1 MIYKAF
7 MTGSTQ
13 WLSSAGRPRRSL
25 RILLLASICLPL
37 AICLL
42 GLGLLIDRRT
52 HHSIEYDH
60 GGKLA
65 TEARRFAD
73 ITDDAIRRQVAELRS
88 HAAALLVLNLHH
100 EPERLAE
107 WLQTLREH
115 IPGIDWIGFADA
127 DGIVRA
133 ASNVDTTGASVVR
146 QPWFTIGKDSTTAVG
161 VHPVD
166 DVREK
171 GIGDIGGQWRLVDV
185 AIPLRDQQDKLLGVL
200 GAHMHRD
207 WLSLHHPRYP
217 DAPLLEQ
224 QADIIVA
231 DSGGQIRLG
240 HPRLLGVD
248 LASLVSFREGQSG
261 GRGWTRETW
270 PDGRDYLVG
279 FTPNPGHVNSHMLN
293 WVTLVRLPADA
304 IATVSRPIATTS
316 WGLAAGMTLL
326 FACGAGTVLYRSW
339 KPIERALAD
348 ITLIIRHGGRVSMA
362 RSLPPEIMRLA
373 LATNRRMRAAE
384 SRDAAELARTRFVAD
399 LSHEIRISL
408 HSLMGLAGM
417 LRGRLSTQSDLRD
430 ADQLIRCG
438 DELRLLMDDLLDTAA
453 IEEGRL
459 RLDMRDVAL
468 ADLVRF
474 NADLFAPLA
483 RAPHV
488 AWHVEIAIHDRTTVR
503 ADPLRLSQI
512 LRNLMSNAV
521 KFTHDGEIR
530 IRVVHHDEQAAPH
543 EGNASSDGWVDIL
556 IEDTGIGMNVSEQE
570 LVFGRYHRA
579 GDAKA
584 WRHNGSGLGLSLTR
598 AMVHAMGG
606 TLSLHSSPGKG
617 TCLCVRLRIS
627 KMHGDEAESE
637 TGGAATAAPLQYLDV
652 LVVDDMDLHR
662 TILRRWLERQGH
674 RVWDASN
681 GKDAVGLASSRPF
694 DLILLDLDLPDI
706 SGCDVARDIRTS
718 RGPSCACPMFAI
730 TGHGFDDDVAASR
743 SVGIQVHLLKPLDFK
758 ALHRHMNDI
767 KTFIRPDADLQNS
780 RIQA

>member
-1 MIYKAF
+1 
-7 MTGSTQ
+7 MTGSTR
-13 WLSSAGRPRRSL
+13 WLSSGGRPRRPL
-25 RILLLASICLPL
+25 RILVLASIWLPL

-52 HHSIEYDH
+52 HHSVEHDH

-65 TEARRFAD
+65 AEARHFAD
-73 ITDDAIRRQVAELRS
+73 ITDDAIRRQVTELRS
-88 HAAALLVLNLHH
+88 HAAALLTLNLHH

-107 WLQTLREH
+107 WLQTIREH

-133 ASNVDTTGASVVR
+133 ASNVHASGSSVVR
-146 QPWFTIGKDSTTAVG
+146 QPWFMIGKDSTTAVG
-161 VHPVD
+161 VHPVGD
-166 DVREK
+166 MREK
-171 GIGDIGGQWRLVDV
+171 GTGNIREPGRLVDV
-185 AIPLRDQQDKLLGVL
+185 AIPVRDQHDTLLGVL
-200 GAHMHRD
+200 GAHMHWD
-207 WLSLHHPRYP
+207 WLSLHRSRYP
-217 DAPLLEQ
+217 DPSLLGQ

-240 HPRLLGVD
+240 HPRLLEVD
-248 LASLVSFREGQSG
+248 LASLGSFRQSQSG

-279 FTPNPGHVNSHMLN
+279 FTPNPGHGNSHMPN
-293 WVTLVRLPADA
+293 WVTLVRLPAEA
-304 IATVSRPIATTS
+304 IATASRPIATAS
-316 WGLAAGMTLL
+316 WGLAAAMTLL
-326 FACGAGTVLYRSW
+326 FACGVGTVLYRSLR
-339 KPIERALAD
+339 PIERALAD
-348 ITLIIRHGGRVSMA
+348 ITSIIRHGGRVSMA
-362 RSLPPEIMRLA
+362 RSLPPEITRLA

-384 SRDAAELARTRFVAD
+384 SRDAADLARTRFLAD
-399 LSHEIRISL
+399 LSHEIRTSL

-417 LRGRLSTQSDLRD
+417 LRGRLSTPSDLRD
-430 ADQLIRCG
+430 TDQLIRCG

-483 RAPHV
+483 RAPDV
-488 AWHVEIAIHDRTTVR
+488 AWHVEIAIDDRLTVR

-530 IRVVHHDEQAAPH
+530 IRVGHHDDQAAAR
-543 EGNASSDGWVDIL
+543 ESDASSDGWVDIL
-556 IEDTGIGMNVSEQE
+556 IKDTGIGMDASQQE
-570 LVFGRYHRA
+570 LVFGRYHQA
-579 GDAKA
+579 ENAKS
-584 WRHNGSGLGLSLTR
+584 WRYNGSGLGLSLTR

-617 TCLCVRLRIS
+617 TCLSVRLRIS
-627 KMHGDEAESE
+627 KMHGDEVELE
-637 TGGAATAAPLQYLDV
+637 TGGAATATPLQYLDV

-662 TILRRWLERQGH
+662 SVLRRWLERQGH

-681 GKDAVGLASSRPF
+681 GEDAVSLASSRHF
-694 DLILLDLDLPDI
+694 DVILLDLDLPDI
-706 SGCDVARDIRTS
+706 SGCDVAKGIRTS
-718 RGPSCACPMFAI
+718 RGPSCTSPIFAI
-730 TGHGFDDDVAASR
+730 TGHGFDDHVAASR
-743 SVGIQVHLLKPLDFK
+743 SVGIHVHLLKPLDFK
-758 ALHRHMNDI
+758 ELRRHMNDI
-767 KTFIRPDADLQNS
+767 KTFIRPDADLDDS
-780 RIQA
+780 RTQA